1 MKIFLTPK
9 FLLIAFCMIIT
20 IKLSAQQYPKYVVVL
35 KNKNNSPYR
44 LNKPIDYLS
53 RKSIQRRQRYNI
65 AIDSSDLPVNP
76 AYISKIL
83 AIDSVTYLSQSKW
96 LNQVLIFTTSTSA
109 VNAIKQLSFVQSVNP
124 VGPASTT
131 NKSLINKFNEKLQP
145 LNTAALK
152 SENAKPNHYLYGNS
166 YEQIHIH
173 NGEFLHNN
181 GFTGAGMT
189 IAIIDAGF
197 YHYKTTAAFDSTRKH
212 HRFLGEK
219 DFVDFDNSVNEDYN
233 HGELCLSTIASN
245 IPGVMV
251 GTAPDASFWLLRS
264 ENANSEFPIEEH
276 NWAVAAEFADS
287 VGVDMISSSLG
298 YMQFDD
304 PQFNHT
310 YNDFYKNTTM
320 VSRAATFATKKGI
333 LVTNS
338 AGNEGGGGWKYIIF
352 AADDDSVCAVAATD
366 INGNIA
372 SFSSYG
378 YPGKV
383 KPNISS
389 VGLNTTLY
397 SSSGLT
403 SGSGTSF
410 SNPNINGL
418 IACLWQ
424 AFPEFNNMTI
434 LNAVYK
440 SSDRDTAPTNRYGY
454 GIPNMKKAYNILL
467 RKRNQTLYGSEW
479 LITSNNNFTNEI
491 SFKLI
496 GRIDGKVKVD
506 LLNESGKIIATLI
519 FETETDEVYD
529 KMFSSLNNLPAGKY
543 SLQYADGKNTR
554 SVSLNKTVAS
564 SSSKILN
571 NIFKQSSKH
580 RICFFIVTL

>member
-1 MKIFLTPK
+1 MRK
-9 FLLIAFCMIIT
+9 FYTLILLLICFCIISFNA
-20 IKLSAQQYPKYVVVL
+20 SAQQYSKYVVVF
-35 KNKNNSPYR
+35 KNKNNSPYH
-44 LNKPIDYLS
+44 LNKPIQYLS
-53 RKSIQRRQRYNI
+53 HKSILRRQRYNI

-76 AYISKIL
+76 SYITQVL
-83 AIDSVTYLSQSKW
+83 AQGAVSYLSQSKW
-96 LNQVLIFTTSTSA
+96 LNQILIYTTSTSA

-131 NKSLINKFNEKLQP
+131 GKPLINKFNEKVEP
-145 LNTAALK
+145 FNSIALK
-152 SENAKPNHYLYGNS
+152 SAGVKSNHYLYGNS
-166 YEQIHIH
+166 YDQIHIH
-173 NGEFLHNN
+173 DGEFLHNK
-181 GFTGAGMT
+181 GFTGAEMT

-197 YHYKTTAAFDSTRKH
+197 YHYKTTTAFDSTRKH
-212 HRFLGEK
+212 NRFLGEK
-219 DFVDFDNSVNEDYN
+219 DFVDFDNSVNEDYD

-245 IPGVMV
+245 VPGVMV

-264 ENANSEFPIEEH
+264 ENANSEYPIEEH
-276 NWAVAAEFADS
+276 NWAAAAEFADS

-320 VSRAATFATKKGI
+320 VSRAATFAAKKGI

-338 AGNEGGGGWKYIIF
+338 AGNEGGSSWNYIIF
-352 AADDDSVCAVAATD
+352 PADDDSICAVAATD
-366 INGNIA
+366 VNGKIA

-440 SSDRDTAPTNRYGY
+440 SADRDTAPTNRYGY
-454 GIPNMKKAYNILL
+454 GISNMKKAYNILL
-467 RKRNQTLYGSEW
+467 RKRNQNLYGNEW
-479 LITSNNNFTNEI
+479 LIASSNNFTNEI

-496 GRIDGKVKVD
+496 GRIDGKATVH
-506 LLNESGKIIATLI
+506 LINANNKIAATLNLQ
-519 FETETDEVYD
+519 TEADEPYD
-529 KMFSSLNNLPAGKY
+529 AIISDLNDFTAGKY
-543 SLQYADGKNTR
+543 LLQYADGTNTT
-554 SVSLNKTVAS
+554 SIVLIKQETAS
-564 SSSKILN
+564 TKSKPAAI
-571 NIFKQSSKH
+571 SA
-580 RICFFIVTL
+580 VY